1 MKVLGTLLETRD
13 VLNNIAALSKR
24 TAETRNLR
32 KLSERKTVI
41 LITIHAL
48 FLDTSGSSITLLV
61 LELPAVRQQEKFA
74 VETA

>member
-32 KLSERKTVI
+32 KVN
-41 LITIHAL
+41 L
-48 FLDTSGSSITLLV
+48 FRD
-61 LELPAVRQQEKFA
+61 K
-74 VETA
+74 

>member
-24 TAETRNLR
+24 TVETRNLR

-41 LITIHAL
+41 LITIHA
-48 FLDTSGSSITLLV
+48 
-61 LELPAVRQQEKFA
+61 
-74 VETA
+74 